1 MMEKAELEK
10 NIGNILA
17 NFIVSYERSKADMD
31 SLFEKAKSEYILLI
45 TKQEIERVEGKRP

>member
-1 MMEKAELEK
+1 MEKAELEK